1 MRKFALIL
9 ITVFS
14 FAALSAAQIP
24 TSGNIYIGYSYYN
37 TDISGINRT
46 GTNGWEGSLEGKVFP
61 LLGIVA
67 DLSGHYGSQDFPIAC
82 PVPSCGTGGSKIDFS
97 EYNALFGPRLSVSVG
112 RFRPF
117 AEALFG
123 VGHVNAH
130 GAGSD
135 TSFATA
141 YGGGLDFK
149 LIPAVHWRFEGDYVH
164 TSFFGVRQNNYQ
176 FSTGIAFHF

>member
-9 ITVFS
+9 LTVLLFV
-14 FAALSAAQIP
+14 ALGTAQIP
-24 TSGNIYIGYSYYN
+24 TSGNIYLGYSYYN
-37 TDISGINRT
+37 TDLSPFGRT

-67 DLSGHYGSQDFPIAC
+67 DLSGHYGKVTFPIAC
-82 PVPSCGTGGSKIDFS
+82 GQPPCPTDDRFDTS

-130 GAGSD
+130 AAGSD
-135 TSFATA
+135 TSFASA

-149 LIPAVHWRFEGDYVH
+149 LIPAVHWRVEGDYVH
-164 TSFFGVRQNNYQ
+164 TSFFGARQNNYQ
-176 FSTGIAFHF
+176 FSTGVAFHF

>member
-9 ITVFS
+9 LTVLIFT
-14 FAALSAAQIP
+14 ALGAAQIP
-24 TSGNIYIGYSYYN
+24 TSGNIYFGYSYYN
-37 TDISGINRT
+37 TDLSSLGRS
-46 GTNGWEGSLEGKVFP
+46 GTNGWEGSLEGKVFL

-67 DLSGHYGSQDFPIAC
+67 DLSGHYGKVTFPIAC
-82 PVPSCGTGGSKIDFS
+82 GLPPCTTDNHFDTA

-112 RFRPF
+112 RFPPF

-130 GAGSD
+130 GAGSG
-135 TSFATA
+135 TSFASA

-149 LIPAVHWRFEGDYVH
+149 LISLVHWRFEGDYVH
-164 TSFFGVRQNNYQ
+164 TSFFGARQNNYQ